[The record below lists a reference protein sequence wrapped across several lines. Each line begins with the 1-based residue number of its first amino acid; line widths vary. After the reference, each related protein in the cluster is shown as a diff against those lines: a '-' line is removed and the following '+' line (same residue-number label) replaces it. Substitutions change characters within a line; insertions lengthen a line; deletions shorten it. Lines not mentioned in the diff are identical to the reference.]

1 MKKYIPAVLLLLL
14 SIILLFDCIALYPR
28 VDWSP
33 DASDRSGIGLYL
45 FGGLL
50 EINENI
56 TYCDTP
62 EYFIGLC
69 VVTAASFA
77 IAAAAFFAG
86 KRKTN
91 NGI

>member
-1 MKKYIPAVLLLLL
+1 MKKYIPALLLVLLSVVLLL
-14 SIILLFDCIALYPR
+14 DCIALYPR

-56 TYCDTP
+56 PFCDTP
-62 EYFIGLC
+62 KYFTGLC

-77 IAAAAFFAG
+77 IAAAAFFAA
-86 KRKTN
+86 KRKSHN
-91 NGI
+91 